1 MSTQIPPTPDCQ
13 AISCDVDLDF
23 LRQAREL
30 DPFAHLGGY
39 LPPKPKGSPSALR
52 LRAIAIPSTPII
64 TLDHLFG
71 AGTAIE
77 HLVARFE
84 LKPVARL
91 EESQAEDRLVLLVEE
106 GDYKRLGA
114 NRFERELG
122 QVLQTIIGEI
132 PAADAARAT
141 DEAVV
146 LALIE
151 AGVIDRDHAEKLGDK
166 KLEDLLGMDLG
177 L

>member
-1 MSTQIPPTPDCQ
+1 MSAQIPTTPDRQ
-13 AISCDVDLDF
+13 TIPCDVDLDF

-39 LPPKPKGSPSALR
+39 PPPKPKSSPSGLR
-52 LRAIAIPSTPII
+52 LRAISIPSISII

-71 AGTAIE
+71 ADTAIE

-114 NRFERELG
+114 VRFERELG
-122 QVLQTIIGEI
+122 QALQAIISEI
-132 PAADAARAT
+132 PTADAERAT
-141 DEAVV
+141 DEAVL

-151 AGVIDRDHAEKLGDK
+151 AGVVGRDHAEKLGDK
-166 KLEDLLGMDLG
+166 KLEDLLSMDLG